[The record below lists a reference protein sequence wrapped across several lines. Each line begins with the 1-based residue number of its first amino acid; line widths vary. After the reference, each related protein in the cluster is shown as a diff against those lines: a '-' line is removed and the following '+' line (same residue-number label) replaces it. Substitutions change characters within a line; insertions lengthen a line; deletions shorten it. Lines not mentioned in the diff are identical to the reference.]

1 MFMCIK
7 ISYYA
12 PPYCYAHARR
22 YDSPGAGFSNAL
34 RRLIS
39 LRRLNLRPSDL
50 TCTYTEQGTRH
61 IGASEGALG

>member
-7 ISYYA
+7 ISYYV

-39 LRRLNLRPSDL
+39 LRRLNLRPAILHAHTQSKGPATL
-50 TCTYTEQGTRH
+50 VRVK
-61 IGASEGALG
+61 AP